1 MSKVVTLDKAFYLH
15 EDAVFMAKAFL
26 GKVLVTKISGK
37 VTSGIISETEAY
49 AGIHDKASHAYGKRN
64 TIRTAPMYLDGGIAY
79 VYLIYGIYSLFN
91 IVTAPAG
98 IPHAVLVRAIQPLE
112 GLDVML
118 ERRKLRFTKGLANG
132 PGKLSVAMG
141 IHYSDSGED
150 LLGDRIWIEDRGISP
165 EANEIITS
173 PRIGIDY
180 AGEDADKPYRFILND
195 VDDLTI

>member
-1 MSKVVTLDKAFYLH
+1 MSKAVTLDKAFYLH

-37 VTSGIISETEAY
+37 ITSGIISETEAY
-49 AGIHDKASHAYGKRN
+49 TGIHDRASHAYGNRN

-98 IPHAVLVRAIQPLE
+98 IPHAVLVRAVQPLE

-118 ERRKLRFTKGLANG
+118 ERRKQKTPNGLTDG

-141 IHYSDSGED
+141 IHYSDSGEN
-150 LLGDRIWIEDRGISP
+150 LLGDRIWVEDRGISP
-165 EANEIITS
+165 MTNEIS
-173 PRIGIDY
+173 AGPRIGVDY

-195 VDDLTI
+195 LTI